1 MYTFVQIKFLMAR
14 NVEFNEAE
22 AIQKAMEVFWKKGYN
37 ATSMRDLTD
46 AMKINSS
53 SLYNTIGDKHQLF
66 LKCLTHYTDL
76 RKKDFR
82 KRTEKN
88 DLPIK
93 VLLDFLNDAVKSII
107 TDPNPCMA
115 VKTAFEFN
123 ADDKEIQYILKE
135 DAEFTRNFL
144 IDIISKAKGSDS
156 LSKEIS
162 PEILTDFVL
171 STYTGWYE
179 MYIINKNPEQI
190 KNMADFFIKQILK

>member
-1 MYTFVQIKFLMAR
+1 MAR
-14 NVEFNEAE
+14 NVEFNETE
-22 AIQKAMEVFWKKGYN
+22 AIQKAMEVFWRKGYN

-76 RKKDFR
+76 RKKDFQR
-82 KRTEKN
+82 RSERN
-88 DLPIK
+88 DLPIDI
-93 VLLDFLNDAVKSII
+93 LLDFLNDAVKSII
-107 TDPNPCMA
+107 TDPNACMA

-135 DAEFTRNFL
+135 DAEFTRNFI
-144 IDIISKAKGSDS
+144 IDIITKAKNSGA
-156 LSKEIS
+156 LNKEIS
-162 PEILTDFVL
+162 PEILSDFIL

-190 KNMADFFIKQILK
+190 RNMADFFIRQILK

>member
-1 MYTFVQIKFLMAR
+1 MAR
-14 NVEFNEAE
+14 NIEFNESE

-76 RKKDFR
+76 RKKDFQER
-82 KRTEKN
+82 KEKK

-93 VLLDFLNDAVKSII
+93 VLLDFLNDAVKSILI
-107 TDPNPCMA
+107 DPNACLA
-115 VKTAFEFN
+115 VKTAFEIGP
-123 ADDKEIQYILKE
+123 DDKAVQYILKE
-135 DAEFTRNFL
+135 DTEFTRNFL
-144 IDIISKAKGSDS
+144 IDTISKAKDSGS
-156 LSKEIS
+156 LNKEIS
-162 PEILTDFVL
+162 PEVLADFVI
-171 STYTGWYE
+171 STYSGWYE

-190 KNMADFFIKQILK
+190 KKMADFFINQILK

>member
-1 MYTFVQIKFLMAR
+1 MAR
-14 NVEFNEAE
+14 NVEFNESE

-66 LKCLTHYTDL
+66 LKCLTYYTDR
-76 RKKDFR
+76 RKKDFQ
-82 KRTEKN
+82 KRTETN
-88 DLPIK
+88 DLPINI
-93 VLLDFLNDAVKSII
+93 LLDFLNDAVKSII
-107 TDPNPCMA
+107 NDPNACLA

-135 DAEFTRNFL
+135 DAEFTRNFI
-144 IDIISKAKGSDS
+144 IDIVTKAKDDGS
-156 LSKEIS
+156 LSREIS
-162 PEILTDFVL
+162 PEILADFIF